1 MEDKEDRSTL
11 ERWFHLDSNA
21 VPKEYI
27 LQPIT
32 SVLPDYRNHS
42 NPELKKA
49 ASNVWWSSFER
60 MQMALRKSAINVL
73 NKTEQQKYLMSG
85 ATNTEG

>member
-1 MEDKEDRSTL
+1 M
-11 ERWFHLDSNA
+11 LDSNA

-27 LQPIT
+27 LQRVT

-49 ASNVWWSSFER
+49 ASSEWWSCFER
-60 MQMALRKSAINVL
+60 MQMALRKAAIKVL
-73 NKTEQQKYLMSG
+73 DKNKQQKYVMSG
-85 ATNTEG
+85 T